1 MTTPGYPGI
10 NFLAVTMED
19 VAGGKRKLID
29 AALRLAAARRSF
41 AGLGLRELAREAG
54 LNPNTFYRHF
64 RDMEDLALTAVAEV
78 SNELRPM
85 LRAVRWAVA
94 RDNPGEVATR
104 ACDAFF
110 AYAEAHPDAFF
121 VGVCG
126 STGPQPALRDAVRQ
140 LLADIAAEM
149 AEDIER
155 LALCPGLSRPVI
167 DDLCGY
173 VVSYLFH
180 LSTDYLEDSAKGRR
194 QRIQQS
200 RQLIGWLLRGAAE
213 QQRAQEREQ
222 SQAQPAPAP
231 ARKRKP
237 PERRPH

>member
-1 MTTPGYPGI
+1 MD
-10 NFLAVTMED
+10 D
-19 VAGGKRKLID
+19 VAAGKRKLID

-64 RDMEDLALTAVAEV
+64 ADMEELALTAVAEV

-85 LRAVRWAVA
+85 LRAVRWAAA

-104 ACDAFF
+104 CCEAFF
-110 AYAEAHPDAFF
+110 AYAEAHPDAFI

-126 STGPQPALRDAVRQ
+126 STGPQPALRHAVRQ
-140 LLADIAAEM
+140 LLADIAAET

-155 LALCPGLSRPVI
+155 LALCPGLPRTAI
-167 DDLCGY
+167 DDLIAY

-180 LSTDYLEDSAKGRR
+180 LSTDYLEDNAQGRR
-194 QRIQQS
+194 KRIEQS
-200 RQLIGWLLRGAAE
+200 QQLICWLLHGAAE
-213 QQRAQEREQ
+213 QQRGPAHV
-222 SQAQPAPAP
+222 QAAAPTAG
-231 ARKRKP
+231 RKRKP
-237 PERRPH
+237 QQGRPH

>member
-1 MTTPGYPGI
+1 MD
-10 NFLAVTMED
+10 D
-19 VAGGKRKLID
+19 VAAGKRKLID

-78 SNELRPM
+78 GAELRPM
-85 LRAVRWAVA
+85 LRAVRWAAA
-94 RDNPGEVATR
+94 RDNPDEVATR
-104 ACDAFF
+104 ACAAFF
-110 AYAEAHPDAFF
+110 AYAEAHRDAFF

-155 LALCPGLSRPVI
+155 LGLCPGLPRAAL
-167 DDLCGY
+167 DDLSGY

-180 LSTDYLEDSAKGRR
+180 LSTDYLEADAAGRR
-194 QRIQQS
+194 RRIEQS
-200 RQLIGWLLRGAAE
+200 RQLVCWLLRGAAA
-213 QQRAQEREQ
+213 QQGGRAQ
-222 SQAQPAPAP
+222 AAAPAP
-231 ARKRKP
+231 SAAAARKRKP
-237 PERRPH
+237 RQAQPH

>member
-1 MTTPGYPGI
+1 
-10 NFLAVTMED
+10 MED

-78 SNELRPM
+78 GNELRPM

-94 RDNPGEVATR
+94 QDNPGEVATR

-110 AYAEAHPDAFF
+110 AYADAHPDAFF

-126 STGPQPALRDAVRQ
+126 STGPQPALREAVRQ
-140 LLADIAAEM
+140 VLADIAGEM

-155 LALCPGLSRPVI
+155 LELSPGLSRPII

-194 QRIQQS
+194 LRIQQS
-200 RQLIGWLLRGAAE
+200 KQLISWLLRGAAE
-213 QQRAQEREQ
+213 QQRAQD
-222 SQAQPAPAP
+222 QPAPVP

-237 PERRPH
+237 TERRPH

>member
-1 MTTPGYPGI
+1 
-10 NFLAVTMED
+10 MED

-78 SNELRPM
+78 GNELRPM

-94 RDNPGEVATR
+94 QDNPGEVATR

-110 AYAEAHPDAFF
+110 AYADAHPDAFF

-126 STGPQPALRDAVRQ
+126 STGPQPALREAVRQ
-140 LLADIAAEM
+140 VLADIAGEM

-155 LALCPGLSRPVI
+155 LELCPGLSRPII

-180 LSTDYLEDSAKGRR
+180 LSTDYLEDNAKGRR
-194 QRIQQS
+194 LRIQQS
-200 RQLIGWLLRGAAE
+200 KQLISWLLRGAAE
-213 QQRAQEREQ
+213 QQRAQD
-222 SQAQPAPAP
+222 QPAPVPAP

-237 PERRPH
+237 TERRPH

>member
-1 MTTPGYPGI
+1 
-10 NFLAVTMED
+10 MED
-19 VAGGKRKLID
+19 IAGGKRKLID

-78 SNELRPM
+78 GNELRPM

-94 RDNPGEVATR
+94 QDNPGEVATR
-104 ACDAFF
+104 AC
-110 AYAEAHPDAFF
+110 DAFF

-126 STGPQPALRDAVRQ
+126 STGPQPALREAVRQ
-140 LLADIAAEM
+140 VLADIAGEM

-155 LALCPGLSRPVI
+155 LALCPGLSRPIV

-180 LSTDYLEDSAKGRR
+180 LSTDYLEDNAKGRR
-194 QRIQQS
+194 LRIQQS
-200 RQLIGWLLRGAAE
+200 KQLISWLLRGAAE
-213 QQRAQEREQ
+213 QQRAQD
-222 SQAQPAPAP
+222 QPAPVPAP

-237 PERRPH
+237 TERRPH